1 MKHFT
6 LFICFIVM
14 SNSGYSQ
21 DIQLQMNHI
30 ALLVRDLDKSVDFY
44 QQVLLLDEMYDGT
57 EQPHIRWFSLQNGAE
72 LHLIED
78 KNVKLTQQKG
88 VHFAL
93 AVNDLDAFVI
103 HLKNRNIYFE
113 NWTGEAATTNSRPDA
128 IRQVYL
134 QDPDGYWIEVNGK

>member
-1 MKHFT
+1 MKRFALIIFFLT
-6 LFICFIVM
+6 TTY
-14 SNSGYSQ
+14 SGFSQ
-21 DIQLQMNHI
+21 DISLQMNHI
-30 ALLVRDLDKSVDFY
+30 ALLVKDLDKSVDFY
-44 QQVLLLDEMYDGT
+44 QQILLLNEMYDGT

-93 AVNDLDAFVI
+93 AVNDLDAFVQ
-103 HLKNRNIYFE
+103 HLKDKNVYFE
-113 NWTGEAATTNSRPDA
+113 NWTGEASTTNSRPDA